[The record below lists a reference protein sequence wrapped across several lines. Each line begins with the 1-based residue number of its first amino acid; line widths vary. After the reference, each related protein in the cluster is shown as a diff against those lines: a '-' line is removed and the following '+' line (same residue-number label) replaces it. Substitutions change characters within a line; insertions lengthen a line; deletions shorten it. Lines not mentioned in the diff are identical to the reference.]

1 MPASAAQVRDLPA
14 PEAPTR
20 AVRLAGARR
29 RATPLTSVVPPERTT
44 SDLRT
49 IVTRK
54 P

>member
-29 RATPLTSVVPPERTT
+29 RATPLTNVVLPERTT
-44 SDLRT
+44 NELRT